1 MAVAQAQSPKSVTG
15 AGPEPNREIGI
26 NNNNMVSIIATVGTI
41 IYCAVQVL
49 SMVFLIPAFLTA
61 ML

>member
-26 NNNNMVSIIATVGTI
+26 NNNMISIIATVGTI

-49 SMVFLIPAFLTA
+49 SMLSLTPAFLTA